1 MSQKSSGYASD
12 LTDEQWASIEPLIPV
27 YEWGRPRKLNRRA
40 VVKAIFYVDKTGC
53 QWTMLPEAY
62 PNYNSVYDYV
72 ARWSDEGVWEAIHT
86 ALREQ
91 VRVAAGREA
100 PPSAAW
106 VDSQSVKT
114 TAVGGQ
120 RGLDGGKQVKG
131 RKRHTLVDT
140 MGNLL
145 KVIVTVANMN
155 DGQAAIE
162 LLKQLPTALLARLKR
177 IWADGGYRGEFVD
190 WVANKFK
197 KLVVDMT
204 LRRDDQ
210 HGVEVVPWRWVVE
223 RSFAWMGGYRR
234 LAKDFEFFTERR
246 EGMIYL
252 ASIHRLLRRLAP
264 AQLYRYSFS
273 NGF

>member
-114 TAVGGQ
+114 TAVGGA

-162 LLKQLPTALLARLKR
+162 LLKQLPTA
-177 IWADGGYRGEFVD
+177 Y
-190 WVANKFK
+190 
-197 KLVVDMT
+197 
-204 LRRDDQ
+204 
-210 HGVEVVPWRWVVE
+210 WR
-223 RSFAWMGGYRR
+223 A
-234 LAKDFEFFTERR
+234 
-246 EGMIYL
+246 
-252 ASIHRLLRRLAP
+252 
-264 AQLYRYSFS
+264 
-273 NGF
+273 